1 MLTERGEVVAVEPD
15 AVWVETLR
23 QSTCGSCA
31 AQKGCGHGLLNRLG
45 SGRRHYIRVLPGSVQ
60 PGECRVGD
68 SVEIALP
75 ESVILQGSLMVYLIP
90 LLAMLAGA
98 ALAAGQWPASDLVAL
113 GGAAAGFAL
122 GLAGVRLHAARH
134 ADDPALQPTLI
145 SRSSV
150 APVRVEALEL
160 G

>member
-1 MLTERGEVVAVEPD
+1 MLTERGEVVAVEAD

-45 SGRRHYIRVLPGSVQ
+45 SGRRHYIRVLPGSIQ
-60 PGECRVGD
+60 PAACRVGD
-68 SVEIALP
+68 TVDIAIP
-75 ESVILQGSLMVYLIP
+75 ETVILQGSLVVYLLP

-98 ALAAGQWPASDLVAL
+98 ALAAGQWPASDLAAL

-122 GLAGVRLHAARH
+122 GVFGVRLHAVRH
-134 ADDPALQPTLI
+134 ADDPALQPTLLG
-145 SRSSV
+145 RTT
-150 APVRVEALEL
+150 AQPARVEALEL